1 MSKRSAPEETMKMR
15 RRVAPFFPTA
25 ERGRV
30 NSLPTASRYNV
41 MPSFYRTVA
50 DFERFCSPAGR
61 VFFGPN

>member
-1 MSKRSAPEETMKMR
+1 MKMR
-15 RRVAPFFPTA
+15 RCVAPFFPTA

-30 NSLPTASRYNV
+30 NSLPTASRCNV
-41 MPSFYRTVA
+41 MPSFYRTAA